1 MGNSM
6 DRELTPEEHRRRW
19 RRTATRV
26 GLVAASAAV
35 VLFAASRALRPSA
48 ARSELRFATV
58 ERGTLVASIPAQGRL
73 APAFEEQLLAPVEGR
88 VVRVLKR
95 PGDTIH
101 RDEAILELDLAAAQ
115 SDLARLDD
123 RVARARHLQR
133 QLELDS
139 GREVAEIERRLAEA
153 ELDLEAAGVVLA
165 QRTRLAADGL
175 MSEGERL
182 AAQVERKKAELVVGE
197 LRGAVLAVRAARDER
212 LGGGALDLAIVEKER
227 DELAR
232 KLAVATTRSDRDG
245 IVTFVLADEGALVR
259 PGDVVA
265 RVADLGAFRLEA
277 TAAELHAP
285 RLAPGLAVSF
295 EAAPGER
302 LSGRIARV
310 DPTLADASVRFTAL
324 LDRPDHSALR
334 NALRVDVDV
343 VLDERAAVLKVQRPA
358 FSTAGARQQIFVVAG
373 ARLERRPA
381 TFGLAGRD
389 EIEILSGLAEG
400 DRIVVSDTSSFA
412 HFEHLDLR

>member
-277 TAAELHAP
+277 TAAEIHAP

-324 LDRPDHSALR
+324 LDRPDHPALR

-373 ARLERRPA
+373 SRLERRPA
-381 TFGLAGRD
+381 TFGFAGRD

>member
-1 MGNSM
+1 M
-6 DRELTPEEHRRRW
+6 DRDLTPDEHRRRR
-19 RRTATRV
+19 RRTATRIGV
-26 GLVAASAAV
+26 GVASVAV
-35 VLFAASRALRPSA
+35 VLFAASRALRPSVERA
-48 ARSELRFATV
+48 ELRLATV

-88 VVRVLKR
+88 VVRVLMR

-123 RVARARHLQR
+123 RVARARHLHR

-139 GREVAEIERRLAEA
+139 GREVAELERRLAEA
-153 ELDLEAAGVVLA
+153 ELDLEEAGVVLA
-165 QRTRLAADGL
+165 QRTRLATDGL
-175 MSEGERL
+175 ISEGELL
-182 AAQVERKKAELVVGE
+182 AAQVQRKKAELVVGE
-197 LRGAVLAVRAARDER
+197 LRGAVDAVRAARDER
-212 LGGGALDLAIVEKER
+212 LSGGRLELAIVEKER

-232 KLAVATTRSDRDG
+232 KLGLATTRSDRDG
-245 IVTFVLADEGALVR
+245 IVTWVLADEGALVR

-295 EAAPGER
+295 AVAAGER
-302 LSGRIARV
+302 LTGRIARV
-310 DPTLADASVRFTAL
+310 DPTLADASVKFTAL
-324 LDRPDHSALR
+324 LDRPDHPTLR
-334 NALRVDVDV
+334 NAQRVDIDV
-343 VLDERAAVLKVQRPA
+343 VLDERPGVLKVQRPA
-358 FSTAGARQQIFVVAG
+358 FGSTGARQQVFVVVG
-373 ARLERRPA
+373 SRLERRLA

-389 EIEILSGLAEG
+389 EIEVLSGLAEG
-400 DRIVVSDTSSFA
+400 DRIVVSDTSAFV
-412 HFEHLDLR
+412 HIERLDLH

>member
-1 MGNSM
+1 M
-6 DRELTPEEHRRRW
+6 DRDLTPEELRRRR
-19 RRTATRV
+19 RRTATRI
-26 GLVAASAAV
+26 GLVVASGAV
-35 VLFAASRALRPSA
+35 VLFAASRALRPSV
-48 ARSELRFATV
+48 ARADLRFATV

-165 QRTRLAADGL
+165 QRARLAADGL
-175 MSEGERL
+175 ISEGERL

-212 LGGGALDLAIVEKER
+212 LGGGSLDLAIVEKER
-227 DELAR
+227 NELAR

-265 RVADLGAFRLEA
+265 RVANLGAFRLEA
-277 TAAELHAP
+277 TAAELHAA
-285 RLAPGLAVSF
+285 RLAPSLAISF

-310 DPTLADASVRFTAL
+310 DPTLTDASVRFTAL
-324 LDRPDHSALR
+324 LDRPDHPALR
-334 NALRVDVDV
+334 NAMRVDVDV

-358 FSTAGARQQIFVVAG
+358 FATAGARQQVFVVAG
-373 ARLERRPA
+373 SRLARRQA

-400 DRIVVSDTSSFA
+400 DRIVVSDTSAFA
-412 HFEHLDLR
+412 HIERLDLH

>member
-1 MGNSM
+1 M
-6 DRELTPEEHRRRW
+6 DRDLTPDEHRRRR
-19 RRTATRV
+19 RRTVTRL
-26 GLVAASAAV
+26 GIGVASVAV
-35 VLFAASRALRPSA
+35 VLFAASRALRPSVTRA
-48 ARSELRFATV
+48 ELRLATV

-101 RDEAILELDLAAAQ
+101 RDEAILELDLAAAE

-123 RVARARHLQR
+123 RVARARHLHR

-153 ELDLEAAGVVLA
+153 ELDLEEAGVVLA
-165 QRTRLAADGL
+165 QRTRLATDGL
-175 MSEGERL
+175 ISEGELL
-182 AAQVERKKAELVVGE
+182 AAQVQRKKAELVVGE
-197 LRGAVLAVRAARDER
+197 LRGAVTAVRAARDER
-212 LGGGALDLAIVEKER
+212 LGGGRLDLAIVEKER
-227 DELAR
+227 DELTR

-285 RLAPGLAVSF
+285 RLAPGLVVSF
-295 EAAPGER
+295 TAAAGEQ
-302 LSGRIARV
+302 LTGRIARV
-310 DPTLADASVRFTAL
+310 DPTLADASVKFTAL
-324 LDRPDHSALR
+324 LDRPDHPALR

-343 VLDERAAVLKVQRPA
+343 VLDSRPEVLKVQRPA
-358 FSTAGARQQIFVVAG
+358 FASAGARQQVFVVAG
-373 ARLERRPA
+373 SRLERRPA

-389 EIEILSGLAEG
+389 EIEVLSGLAEG
-400 DRIVVSDTSSFA
+400 DRIVVSDISAFA
-412 HFEHLDLR
+412 HIERLDLH

>member
-26 GLVAASAAV
+26 GLIVASVAV

-101 RDEAILELDLAAAQ
+101 RDEAILELDLAAAE

-139 GREVAEIERRLAEA
+139 GREVAELERRLAEA
-153 ELDLEAAGVVLA
+153 ELDLEEAGVVLE
-165 QRTRLAADGL
+165 QRTRLATDGL
-175 MSEGERL
+175 ISEGELL
-182 AAQVERKKAELVVGE
+182 AAQVQRKKAELVVGE
-197 LRGAVLAVRAARDER
+197 LRGAVAAVRAARDER
-212 LGGGALDLAIVEKER
+212 LGGGKLDLAIVEKER
-227 DELAR
+227 GELAR
-232 KLAVATTRSDRDG
+232 KLALATTRSDRDG

-265 RVADLGAFRLEA
+265 RVADLRAFRLEA

-295 EAAPGER
+295 EVAPGER

-310 DPTLADASVRFTAL
+310 DPTLADASVKFTAL
-324 LDRPDHSALR
+324 LDRPDHPALR
-334 NALRVDVDV
+334 NALRVEVDV
-343 VLDERAAVLKVQRPA
+343 VLDERPGVLKVRRPA
-358 FSTAGARQQIFVVAG
+358 FSSAGARQQIFVVAG
-373 ARLERRPA
+373 SRLERRLA

-389 EIEILSGLAEG
+389 EIEVLSGLAEG

-412 HFEHLDLR
+412 HLEQLDLH

>member
-277 TAAELHAP
+277 TAAEIHAP
-285 RLAPGLAVSF
+285 RLTPGLAVSF

-324 LDRPDHSALR
+324 LDRPDHPALR

-373 ARLERRPA
+373 SRLERRPA
-381 TFGLAGRD
+381 TFGFAGRD